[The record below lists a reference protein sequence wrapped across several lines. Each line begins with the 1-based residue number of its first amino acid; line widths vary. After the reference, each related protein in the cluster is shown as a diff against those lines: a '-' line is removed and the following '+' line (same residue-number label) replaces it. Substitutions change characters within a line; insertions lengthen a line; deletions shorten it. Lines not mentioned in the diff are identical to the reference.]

1 MNLKSKVGGI
11 IAIAI
16 GVAVAIGVL
25 GSDFD
30 EKKTDNVFH
39 VTLAD
44 PAMYENGVFTDSF
57 EIEKG
62 RYQFGFVPNGDS
74 PQKLT
79 ISLSGPN
86 HSSIEEFALTSESHE
101 TGISQY
107 FTWSYIG
114 DDESTIEVE
123 SSQEVQI
130 TINPHENYNGPV
142 SVFVK
147 KLS

>member
-1 MNLKSKVGGI
+1 MKLKVGSI
-11 IAIAI
+11 VAIAI
-16 GVAVAIGVL
+16 GVAAAIGVL
-25 GSDFD
+25 GSDFE

-44 PAMYENGVFTDSF
+44 PAMYENGVFIDSF

-86 HSSIEEFALTSESHE
+86 HNSVEEFELSSESHE

-107 FTWSYIG
+107 FTWRYIG
-114 DDESTIEVE
+114 NNESAIEVV
-123 SSQEVQI
+123 SSQQIQI
-130 TINPHENYNGPV
+130 TINPNENYNGPV
-142 SVFVK
+142 SVFLK
-147 KLS
+147 KLP

>member
-1 MNLKSKVGGI
+1 MNPKLGGVGATI
-11 IAIAI
+11 L
-16 GVAVAIGVL
+16 GVSIFIVFLVM
-25 GSDFD
+25 DF
-30 EKKTDNVFH
+30 EKKSDDDVFH

-44 PAMYENGVFTDSF
+44 PAMYKNGVFTDSF

-62 RYQFGFVPNGDS
+62 VYQFEFVPNGDS
-74 PQKLT
+74 PKTLT
-79 ISLSGPN
+79 ISLFGPEHKSVEKFVLN
-86 HSSIEEFALTSESHE
+86 SESHE

-107 FTWSYIG
+107 FTWSYSG
-114 DDESTIEVE
+114 DGKSKIEIS

-142 SVFVK
+142 SIFLK